1 MQSIALVFMHLL
13 QNCLKISIPTELHST
28 NTHKVIYSQFVDWC
42 FVYLDQCILLSRP
55 SINFFKKTQINKIYR
70 KIQFALWNSYNIPE
84 EPNQNG
90 LKKSEKELWK
100 NEVWTYKID
109 KWGERDTES
118 MAEVS
123 VKKIWWRMVKS
134 YLWREIC
141 LRVRG
146 KLSFKH
152 KLR

>member
-1 MQSIALVFMHLL
+1 MF
-13 QNCLKISIPTELHST
+13 CLPRSVHST
-28 NTHKVIYSQFVDWC
+28 QQALNKLF
-42 FVYLDQCILLSRP
+42 L
-55 SINFFKKTQINKIYR
+55 KKTQINKIYR
-70 KIQFALWNSYNIPE
+70 KIQFGLWNSYNIPE

-123 VKKIWWRMVKS
+123 VKKIWWRMVIILMKRDMFKS
-134 YLWREIC
+134 K
-141 LRVRG
+141 G
-146 KLSFKH
+146 KIEF
-152 KLR
+152 